1 MVNIQFSQLRIIQC
15 QNNDKYNNKPLPTQ
29 LNLDSLST
37 QTFFFLYQ
45 SLKNPNLLEE
55 QNPIWRYN
63 EQIIFTYIH
72 QQIQLVVSL
81 QLLVD

>member
-1 MVNIQFSQLRIIQC
+1 MTSTITSLCQHIELRFHVHPNI
-15 QNNDKYNNKPLPTQ
+15 
-29 LNLDSLST
+29 
-37 QTFFFLYQ
+37 FFLYQ

>member
-1 MVNIQFSQLRIIQC
+1 MTSTITSLCQHIELRFLVHPNI
-15 QNNDKYNNKPLPTQ
+15 
-29 LNLDSLST
+29 
-37 QTFFFLYQ
+37 FFLYQ